1 MSAFVAGSVAAP
13 FQHLITNDGFWPDID
28 IADLRDAQRINSN
41 VTDARLETAV
51 VNAMVTANR
60 ELVARKLRYQA
71 QGHTSLEAV
80 PADQIGERSILAI
93 LYQRAIYSAT
103 SAELAERYRS
113 FDATNSGAA
122 KAEEE
127 TPTIDDYRR
136 DSRFALRDLLGV
148 SRTTVEL
155 L

>member
-1 MSAFVAGSVAAP
+1 MSGFVANGVAAP
-13 FQHLITNDGFWPDID
+13 LTLTNDGFWPDID
-28 IADLRDAQRINSN
+28 LSDLRESQRIEAA
-41 VTDARLETAV
+41 VTNARLETAV
-51 VNAMVTANR
+51 VNAMITANR
-60 ELVARKLRYQA
+60 ELRARKLRYQA
-71 QGHTSLEAV
+71 EGHTNLEAV
-80 PADQIGERSILAI
+80 PTDEIGGLSILAT
-93 LYQRAIYSAT
+93 LYKRAIYSAV
-103 SAELAERYRS
+103 SAEIAERYRS
-113 FDATNSGAA
+113 YDATNSGSG